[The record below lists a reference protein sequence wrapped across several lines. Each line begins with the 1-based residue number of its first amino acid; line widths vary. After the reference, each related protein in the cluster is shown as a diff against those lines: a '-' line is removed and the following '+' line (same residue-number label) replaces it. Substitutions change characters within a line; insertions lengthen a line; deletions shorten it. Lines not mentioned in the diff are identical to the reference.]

1 VAAYTRLGVWLMFVD
16 SVHRAGSG
24 ALAALAL
31 AIAIAAL
38 PHGLDAQSAPPAPT
52 SLASAV
58 QGTTVSLS
66 WVPAAGTVGPYIFQV
81 EVGQT
86 RGASDLVVTT
96 VAAPGV
102 VTSNVPNGLYW
113 VRVRTLNAAGVSA
126 PSNEISVRVGC
137 VAAPAPPLG
146 VVAQA
151 SGNTVSIGWQPAAG
165 ATGYVLE
172 AGSGPGAADLA
183 TVPLGVASLVAS
195 APDGTYFVRVRA
207 LNACGSSAPSG
218 EAVLTIGAGAPVA
231 PPIAP
236 IAPIAPITPTAPPPA
251 PPAPAPQPAPPPP
264 TTSNPIFGSVDPAIL
279 GNCSSATHD
288 KWSVDGGDRFRY
300 RTWHPQVDPSG
311 CIYAH
316 EHGDDPAAIR
326 NAEIAAVPVKFGYI
340 GRRHPMPDEPN
351 GHDEPHEG
359 FKVFIANPGDQNN
372 EFRVNRV
379 YSRSV
384 FHMGTGGPKRF
395 TMQHHSAEIRV
406 IHPEFGLKA
415 FTQLMMDTGG
425 AANVCDP
432 RASTPTKD
440 VVQLNS
446 PCPLTSAYEI
456 WGTTQAVRINGREA
470 YRSFATPAVFDPIT
484 VRNPNNPAELV
495 YAWDPRMAPSK
506 IYNTDWSVFR
516 GCERESYAQ
525 PGYWNNSLGS
535 TSYYTDPMGNQV
547 ASTSPYALLQ
557 EISKSQSVGAP
568 ATNDGMHQFKMR
580 RNYCQQWARLG
591 LKN

>member
-1 VAAYTRLGVWLMFVD
+1 MSVD

-24 ALAALAL
+24 ALVALTIAV
-31 AIAIAAL
+31 AIAAL
-38 PHGLDAQSAPPAPT
+38 PHVLDAQSAPPAPT
-52 SLASAV
+52 SLAGAV
-58 QGTTVSLS
+58 QGSTVSLS
-66 WVPAAGTVGPYIFQV
+66 WSPGAGTVGPFVYQL
-81 EVGQT
+81 EVGTTQF
-86 RGASDLVVTT
+86 ASNLVVTT

-102 VTSNVPNGLYW
+102 VTNNVPDGLYW
-113 VRVRTLNAAGVSA
+113 VRVRSANAAGVSG

-137 VAAPAPPLG
+137 AAAPAPPLG
-146 VVAQA
+146 LVAQA

-172 AGSGPGAADLA
+172 AGSGAGAADLA
-183 TVPLGVASLVAS
+183 VVPLGAAGLVAD
-195 APDGTYFVRVRA
+195 APDGTYYVRVRA
-207 LNACGSSAPSG
+207 LNACGSSVPSA
-218 EAVLTIGAGAPVA
+218 EAVVSVGAGGPVVRK
-231 PPIAP
+231 
-236 IAPIAPITPTAPPPA
+236 TPK
-251 PPAPAPQPAPPPP
+251 PAPPPP
-264 TTSNPIFGSVDPAIL
+264 TPPPPTPPPPTTGNPIFGSVDPVIL
-279 GNCSSATHD
+279 GNCTSATHD
-288 KWSVDGGDRFRY
+288 KWSVEGGDGFRY

-311 CIYAH
+311 CVFAH
-316 EHGDDPAAIR
+316 EHGDNPALIK

-340 GRRHPMPDEPN
+340 GRRHPSAAEPN

-359 FKVFIANPGDQNN
+359 FKVFIANPGDVSD

-425 AANVCDP
+425 SATVCNP

-446 PCPLTSAYEI
+446 PCKLTSAYEI
-456 WGTTQAVRINGREA
+456 WGTTQAVKINGREA

-484 VRNPNNPAELV
+484 VRNPSNPSELV
-495 YAWDPRMAPSK
+495 YAWDPRMAASK

-525 PGYWNNSLGS
+525 PGYWNNKLGS
-535 TSYYTDPMGNQV
+535 PTYYTDPMGNQV

-557 EISKSQSVGAP
+557 EISLSQSVGAP

-580 RNYCQQWARLG
+580 RNYCGQWSRLS

>member
-1 VAAYTRLGVWLMFVD
+1 MFAD

-24 ALAALAL
+24 ALIALT
-31 AIAIAAL
+31 IAVVIGAL
-38 PHGLDAQSAPPAPT
+38 PHVLDAQGAPPAPT
-52 SLASAV
+52 NLASAV
-58 QGTTVSLS
+58 QGSTVSLS
-66 WVPAAGTVGPYIFQV
+66 WSPGAGTVGPFIYQL
-81 EVGQT
+81 EVGSSQ
-86 RGASDLVVTT
+86 GASNLVVTH
-96 VAAPGV
+96 VASSGLL
-102 VTSNVPNGLYW
+102 TNNVPNGLYW
-113 VRVRTLNAAGVSA
+113 VRVRTATAAGMSG
-126 PSNEISVRVGC
+126 PSNEISVQVGC
-137 VAAPAPPLG
+137 VAAPPAPMGLQ
-146 VVAQA
+146 AQA

-172 AGSGPGAADLA
+172 AGSGPGAADQAVL
-183 TVPLGVASLVAS
+183 PLGAAGLVAN
-195 APDGTYFVRVRA
+195 APNGTYYVRVRA

-218 EAVLTIGAGAPVA
+218 EAVVDVGVAGVPVA
-231 PPIAP
+231 P
-236 IAPIAPITPTAPPPA
+236 TPPPPPPPA
-251 PPAPAPQPAPPPP
+251 PPPPPPAPPPP
-264 TTSNPIFGSVDPAIL
+264 TTSNPIFGSVDPVIL
-279 GNCSSATHD
+279 GNCSGATHD
-288 KWSVDGGDRFRY
+288 QWSVDGGDGLRY

-316 EHGDDPAAIR
+316 EHGDNPASIQ

-359 FKVFIANPGDQNN
+359 FKVFIANPGDRNN
-372 EFRVNRV
+372 EGRVNRV

-415 FTQLMMDTGG
+415 FTQLMMDTGNT
-425 AANVCDP
+425 ATVCHNP

-440 VVQLNS
+440 VVQISS
-446 PCPLTSAYEI
+446 PCVLTSAYEI

-484 VRNPNNPAELV
+484 VKNPANIAELV
-495 YAWDPRMAPSK
+495 YAWDPRMAASK
-506 IYNTDWSVFR
+506 TFNADWSKFR
-516 GCERESYAQ
+516 GCDRESYAQ
-525 PGYWNNSLGS
+525 PGYWDNSRGS
-535 TSYYTDPMGNQV
+535 TTYYTDPMGNQV
-547 ASTSPYALLQ
+547 ASSSPYALLQ

-568 ATNDGMHQFKMR
+568 ATNDGMHQFKVR
-580 RNYCQQWARLG
+580 RDYCGQLSRLG

>member
-1 VAAYTRLGVWLMFVD
+1 MVAD

-24 ALAALAL
+24 ALVALTIAV
-31 AIAIAAL
+31 AIGTL
-38 PHGLDAQSAPPAPT
+38 PHVLDAQSPPPAPT
-52 SLASAV
+52 NLASAV
-58 QGTTVSLS
+58 QGSTVSLS
-66 WVPAAGTVGPYIFQV
+66 WSPGAGTVGPFIYQL
-81 EVGQT
+81 EVGRA
-86 RGASDLVVTT
+86 RGTSDLVVTT
-96 VAAPGV
+96 VAAPGLI
-102 VTSNVPNGLYW
+102 TSNVPNGLYW
-113 VRVRTLNAAGVSA
+113 VRVRSANAAGVSG

-146 VVAQA
+146 VAAQV
-151 SGNTVSIGWQPAAG
+151 SGHTVSIGWQPAAG

-183 TVPLGVASLVAS
+183 VVPLGAAALTASV
-195 APDGTYFVRVRA
+195 PDGTYYVRVRA
-207 LNACGSSAPSG
+207 LNACGSSTPSNEVVIAVGAAGVPAAPS
-218 EAVLTIGAGAPVA
+218 P
-231 PPIAP
+231 
-236 IAPIAPITPTAPPPA
+236 PPPA
-251 PPAPAPQPAPPPP
+251 PPPPTPPPP
-264 TTSNPIFGSVDPAIL
+264 TTSNPIFGSVDPVIL
-279 GNCSSATHD
+279 GTCGSATHD
-288 KWSVDGGDRFRY
+288 RWSVDGGDGLRY
-300 RTWHPQVDPSG
+300 RTWHPQADPSG
-311 CIYAH
+311 CFYAH
-316 EHGDDPAAIR
+316 EHGDDPALIQ
-326 NAEIAAVPVKFGYI
+326 NADIAAVPVKFGYI

-359 FKVFIANPGDQNN
+359 FKVFIANPGDRNN
-372 EFRVNRV
+372 EGRVNRV

-415 FTQLMMDTGG
+415 FTQLMMDTG
-425 AANVCDP
+425 ASANVCNP

-446 PCPLTSAYEI
+446 PCLLTSAYEI

-484 VRNPNNPAELV
+484 VRNPNNAGELV
-495 YAWDPRMAPSK
+495 YAWDPRMAASK
-506 IYNTDWSVFR
+506 VYNTDWSRFR

-525 PGYWNNSLGS
+525 PGYWDNSRGS
-535 TSYYTDPMGNQV
+535 TTYYTDPMGNQV

-557 EISKSQSVGAP
+557 VISQSQSVGAP
-568 ATNDGMHQFKMR
+568 ATQDGMHQFKMR
-580 RNYCQQWARLG
+580 RNYCGQWSRLG